1 MELGTF
7 GLIAIVRVRLVYLP
21 STCSQHI
28 AGQKVITVR
37 YLLGSQAVSLRLL
50 VRTAEVIGLCT
61 LVDHGQ
67 KSKDN
72 RLLETGVWRHRQC
85 DILGKNTGI
94 AVHVIDTKS
103 ILGTT
108 LITDP
113 AVHPWW
119 TVCCPNGGASSFA

>member
-7 GLIAIVRVRLVYLP
+7 GLMP
-21 STCSQHI
+21 SLGLGWSTI
-28 AGQKVITVR
+28 AGQKVITVSR

-61 LVDHGQ
+61 LGDHGQ
-67 KSKDN
+67 KSKDH
-72 RLLETGVWRHRQC
+72 RLLETGVWRHQC
-85 DILGKNTGI
+85 DILGKNKGI